1 MPQPDRR
8 LCLKHALTG
17 GVGRALS
24 AVDWRRS
31 ILALAI
37 GSAGFGLLA
46 WFGMPLAWM
55 IGAML
60 FTSVC
65 AVAGLSISVPKG
77 LRSFMVMV
85 LGIMLGSS
93 FDPALLSQAEE
104 WVVTLSCLAVYIAI
118 CAGVGFLFLRRTAG
132 YDPVTAYFTAMPGGL
147 NEMVI
152 IGGTLGE
159 IGR

>member
-17 GVGRALS
+17 GVGRALA

-37 GSAGFGLLA
+37 GSAGGGLLA
-46 WFGMPLAWM
+46 WFGTPLAWM

-65 AVAGLSISVPKG
+65 AVAGLSISVTKG
-77 LRSFMVMV
+77 LRSFMVTV
-85 LGIMLGSS
+85 LGIMLRRP
-93 FDPALLSQAEE
+93 FDPPLLSQADEG
-104 WVVTLSCLAVYIAI
+104 
-118 CAGVGFLFLRRTAG
+118 GVS
-132 YDPVTAYFTAMPGGL
+132 VS
-147 NEMVI
+147 
-152 IGGTLGE
+152 
-159 IGR
+159 